1 MSILSLQVSCFAD
14 LDVNFHLK
22 KLRAQ
27 VQLKVEGALKKALR
41 NYWLHV
47 AEILRLIFTKNHK
60 SIWITN
66 LAFYSVPATLSIYD
80 MKIGTFLAILK
91 TFQRFLLE
99 YFSNTCFVCVMA
111 GLVKV
116 FLICTTDI
124 CTGQMEDGS
133 LQ

>member
-14 LDVNFHLK
+14 LDVNFHQK

-60 SIWITN
+60 SILNKESSILFSTSHPFN
-66 LAFYSVPATLSIYD
+66 LWYKNWYV
-80 MKIGTFLAILK
+80 
-91 TFQRFLLE
+91 
-99 YFSNTCFVCVMA
+99 FSNTENIPTFSTR
-111 GLVKV
+111 V
-116 FLICTTDI
+116 FLKYLLCL
-124 CTGQMEDGS
+124 CNGKFG
-133 LQ
+133 